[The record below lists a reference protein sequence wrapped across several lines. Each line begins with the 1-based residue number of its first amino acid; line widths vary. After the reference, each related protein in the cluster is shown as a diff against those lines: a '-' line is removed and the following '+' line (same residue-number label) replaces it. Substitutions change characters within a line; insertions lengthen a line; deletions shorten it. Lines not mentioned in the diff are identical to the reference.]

1 MVDRITTKLST
12 FIVSALLRTSDEGF
26 SDPPLGSALVAVLF
40 NIWHSAR
47 TITLV
52 EMKFIEVL

>member
-1 MVDRITTKLST
+1 MVHWLNMKLST

-26 SDPPLGSALVAVLF
+26 TDPPLGSALVAVLF